1 MKRIRTTSLLEN
13 GTKVP
18 PNQLERIKNVSK
30 DGIQAFVHLFS
41 ADSICR
47 TKEYGAKK
55 ELDYLQPCIS
65 PILLFSF
72 PLI

>member
-13 GTKVP
+13 GTKAP

-47 TKEYGAKK
+47 TKEFRSKK
-55 ELDYLQPCIS
+55 NWTHLQPCIS